1 MRRYMP
7 AAALVAAALAVTGSQ
22 AQEPKTPGAQK
33 TATPAVE
40 FKDLDSFAKSLPAAT
55 VRPLDPQGALL
66 FAALPL
72 ACLDELQPKPTARP
86 YFWEATYKTV
96 DNHDKTRAFYGC
108 GDWHTA
114 VKATWTVVTMLKR
127 YPDLPVGG
135 LIREKLADHLGRQNL
150 EGELSFFKDAGNFER
165 PYGYAWL
172 LKLHAELASWKDPEG
187 TRWADNVAPLARYFA
202 DSLIT
207 YLVDLDR
214 PNRAATQ
221 QNTAF
226 SLGMLLDYV
235 DATRD
240 ATISRA
246 AGDTAKR
253 LFAGDTNCATDTEAA
268 SPEMIS
274 PCLAEAAVMSRVLDQ
289 AAFVAWFDKFLPP
302 VFSPKFKPLTTVSL
316 DAVGTGRRGG
326 GRGRGDAEA
335 PAAAPAAPVSA
346 ERAAGTEPPKT
357 IEAQAAAA
365 PGAAGGGGGGRG
377 GPPASPKATW
387 AGLAFTRADA
397 YTRLAAALPPDDKRV
412 PVFRQ
417 LALVHAQKGQQ
428 GLADPAALDAP
439 WLGTYAIW
447 YLTTSADPRRDVL

>member
-1 MRRYMP
+1 MSIRLIP
-7 AAALVAAALAVTGSQ
+7 AAALVAAAVAVTGSH
-22 AQEPKTPGAQK
+22 AQEPKSPAAQN
-33 TATPAVE
+33 APAPSPE
-40 FKDLDSFAKSLPAAT
+40 FKDIDAFARSLPAAT

-66 FAALPL
+66 FSALPL
-72 ACLDELQPKPTARP
+72 ACLDELQPKPANRP

-108 GDWHTA
+108 NDWQTA
-114 VKATWTVVTMLKR
+114 VNATWTVVTMLKR

-150 EGELSFFKDAGNFER
+150 EGELAFFKDAGNFQR

-202 DSLIT
+202 DSLIA

-214 PNRAATQ
+214 PNRGASQ

-226 SLGMLLDYV
+226 SLGLLLDYV

-240 ATISRA
+240 VTIGRA
-246 AGDTAKR
+246 ASDTARR
-253 LFAGDTNCATDTEAA
+253 LFLTDTNCATETEAA
-268 SPEMIS
+268 APEMVS
-274 PCLAEAAVMSRVLDQ
+274 PCLAEAAVMSRVLDGP
-289 AAFVAWFDKFLPP
+289 AFVAWFDKFMPLA
-302 VFSPKFKPLTTVSL
+302 FSPKFKPLTFVSL
-316 DAVGTGRRGG
+316 DAVPAGRRGG
-326 GRGRGDAEA
+326 GRGR
-335 PAAAPAAPVSA
+335 
-346 ERAAGTEPPKT
+346 AGTEPAATAPPAPVPVERADKTDPPKT

-365 PGAAGGGGGGRG
+365 APAGGGGGRG

-387 AGLAFTRADA
+387 TGLAFTRADA

-412 PVFRQ
+412 AVFRR
-417 LALVHAQKGQQ
+417 LALIHAEKGQQ
-428 GLADPAALDAP
+428 GLADPAALDAA

-447 YLTTSADPRRDVL
+447 YLTTNADARGSAR